1 MKKKWEKNLFTKKQK
16 SWIDS
21 NLFFPLFF
29 ILNKFHHLHKAMGLI
44 LHHGTFNTTN
54 QEQQCDE
61 LITTLTLEGSM
72 AMCVLGSW
80 KHTIT

>member
-1 MKKKWEKNLFTKKQK
+1 MGKKLIYYKTK

-21 NLFFPLFF
+21 NFLFPLFLF
-29 ILNKFHHLHKAMGLI
+29 LNKFHHLHKAMGAII

-61 LITTLTLEGSM
+61 PITTITIEGSM
-72 AMCVLGSW
+72 AMV
-80 KHTIT
+80 HTW